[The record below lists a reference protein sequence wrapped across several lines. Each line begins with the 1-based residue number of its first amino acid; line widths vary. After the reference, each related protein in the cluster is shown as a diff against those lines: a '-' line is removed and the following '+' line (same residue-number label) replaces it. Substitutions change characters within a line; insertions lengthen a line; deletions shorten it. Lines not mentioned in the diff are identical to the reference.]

1 MPSVTVLELE
11 AQCQDLRTLLTAT
24 LVALLV
30 LSVGVNL
37 FLAKEQRIVR
47 QKLTALRPM
56 VYDLAAQFRQKEPN
70 MKAFINALQ
79 TYSYSNP
86 DFQPLLERYKVAMPQ
101 YFVGTV
107 ALSSTPTGLK
117 VPTNATPAVTTP
129 SPARPVGR

>member
-1 MPSVTVLELE
+1 MNPQDQQPQQPELPRQRPTSMPSVTVLELE

-86 DFQPLLERYKVAMPQ
+86 DFRPLLDRYKVAIPQ
-101 YFVGTV
+101 
-107 ALSSTPTGLK
+107 
-117 VPTNATPAVTTP
+117 
-129 SPARPVGR
+129 